1 MAWLKKTVAAGLM
14 GAAVMVGGQAAYGQR
29 QMEYLSRGVVALN
42 QGGGKAWVS
51 WRMFATDPDNVAFNV
66 YRTVGGGQPVKA
78 NKAPIGDVTFFE
90 DAGVNFSQPVA
101 YTVRPIVNGQEGPA
115 SNPFTFPANAPA
127 RPYLDI
133 PMKTPEGYMPNDGS
147 VADLD
152 GDGDLDLVIHMAGR
166 GKDNSQGGETDPPIL
181 QGYKLDGT
189 LLWTINLGKNIRE
202 GAHYTQ
208 FMVYDLDGDGKAE
221 VVCKTADG
229 TRDAKGKVLGDAN
242 KDWRN
247 QNGYILAGP
256 EYLTVFNGLT
266 GEAIDTEKYLPGRHP
281 ETENPTSQQLQQVW
295 GDGYGNRMDRFLACV
310 AYLDGVHP
318 SVVMCRGYYT
328 RTTLAAWD
336 LKGGKLVNRW
346 LFDSAK
352 PGMQKFGG
360 QGHHNLAVA
369 DVDGD
374 GKDEIIYGDMVVN
387 ADGTGRYSTGY
398 GHGDTLHVSDLD
410 PTHPGLEVLSIQER
424 FSDAGMH
431 MYDAKTGATLWK
443 LPSVKAAE
451 SGGDKGEGPG
461 RGVAFNIDPR
471 YPGHESWALGAGMN
485 GMYDAKGKRISDK
498 HPSSCNFCI
507 YWDGDYLEE
516 LLDGNHI
523 DKWNWQNETTETL
536 LRDRECSSNNGTK
549 STPVISGDILGD
561 WREEVI
567 WRTNDG
573 QHLRLYTTT
582 IPTKHK
588 LYTLLQDPDYRL
600 SLVWQN
606 VAYNQ
611 PPHPSFYLDEG
622 QMPPVPKPNIAVLKP
637 GKAQ

>member
-1 MAWLKKTVAAGLM
+1 MKKVVGAGM
-14 GAAVMVGGQAAYGQR
+14 TAAVMMSASSAFGQR

-66 YRTVGGGQPVKA
+66 YRTVGNGTAVKA
-78 NKAPIGDVTFFE
+78 NKAPIADVTFFE
-90 DAGVNFSQPVA
+90 DQGVNFAQPVA
-101 YTVRPIVNGQEGPA
+101 YTVRPIVNGQEGAA
-115 SNPFTFPANAPA
+115 SNPFTFPANAPV

-133 PMKTPEGYMPNDGS
+133 PVKTPQGYTPNDGS

-166 GKDNSQGGETDPPIL
+166 GHDNSQRGPSDPPIL
-181 QGYKLDGT
+181 QGYKFDGT
-189 LLWTINLGKNIRE
+189 LLWTVNLGPNIRE

-229 TRDAKGKVLGDAN
+229 TTDGKGKVIGDAS
-242 KDWRN
+242 KRWAN
-247 QNGYILAGP
+247 QDGYILAGP
-256 EYLTVFNGLT
+256 EYLTVFNGQT
-266 GEAIDTEKYLPGRHP
+266 GEAMDTVKYVPPRHP
-281 ETENPTSQQLQQVW
+281 DTENPTSQQLQALW

-336 LKGGKLVNRW
+336 LQGGKLKGRW
-346 LFDSAK
+346 FFDSDK
-352 PGMQKFGG
+352 QPDRKKFAGA
-360 QGHHNLAVA
+360 GHHSLAVA

-374 GKDEIIYGDMVVN
+374 GKDEIIYGDMAVN
-387 ADGTGRYSTGY
+387 SDGTGRYSTGA
-398 GHGDTLHVSDLD
+398 GHGDTHHLSDLD
-410 PTHPGLEVLSIQER
+410 PDHPGLEVFSIQER

-431 MYDAKTGATLWK
+431 MFDAKTGQMLWK
-443 LPSVKAAE
+443 IASVKAAD

-471 YPGHESWALGAGMN
+471 YPGHESWALGAGMT
-485 GMYDAKGKRISDK
+485 GMYDAKGRRISDK
-498 HPSSCNFCI
+498 HPNSCNFCI
-507 YWDGDYLEE
+507 YWDGDFLEE
-516 LLDGNHI
+516 LLDRNRI
-523 DKWNWQNETTETL
+523 TKWNWQQEKDEML
-536 LRDRECSSNNGTK
+536 LQDNECSSNNGSK

-582 IPTKHK
+582 IPTKHR

-611 PPHPSFYLDEG
+611 PPHPSFYLDESVTKA
-622 QMPPVPKPNIAVLKP
+622 PPKPNIEVLKRRQ
-637 GKAQ
+637 AQ